1 MKLLLFLQLFFISCY
16 CHKGHNDKSINKNT
30 KLNKTTSTI
39 NSTNNNV
46 IVTYF
51 TEWSIYD
58 RQFFIKDIPG
68 DKITHLNYAFAK
80 PTIDGN
86 LEIVDRFAFL
96 EKIMTNST
104 ISNTSYVN
112 GNCNELM
119 LLKQKYRHLKT
130 LISIGGWTLSHDFST
145 IMNNNIT
152 RNKFVD
158 SCINFML
165 NYGFDG
171 LDFDWEYPGGGGLE
185 TNIVNEKDGE
195 NFAIFLRDLRNKLNT
210 IEDGKWL
217 ITLAVSADPKKI
229 NNLQPNNIHQY
240 CDFINIMTYDFEG
253 SWSTKTGHLA
263 NLYKNKNVTESFS
276 VEEAVN
282 TYLSFNVPSNKLVIG
297 VPFYGRGF
305 ANTILPL
312 GNSFSGVGN
321 GTWEAGVYDY
331 KKLPIGKEYIDNITV
346 SAYSY
351 DETQRLL
358 ISYDN
363 PDTIKMKIN
372 YVKSKNL
379 GGVMSWSIDSDMPTT
394 SNRSLSNI
402 IFSELTKGT
411 TLQMTANK
419 INFKNSTFINIK
431 NDNFTNPY
439 RPKIKILHSQNNQT
453 KKIQKKETKKAK

>member
-1 MKLLLFLQLFFISCY
+1 
-16 CHKGHNDKSINKNT
+16 
-30 KLNKTTSTI
+30 
-39 NSTNNNV
+39 
-46 IVTYF
+46 
-51 TEWSIYD
+51 
-58 RQFFIKDIPG
+58 
-68 DKITHLNYAFAK
+68 
-80 PTIDGN
+80 
-86 LEIVDRFAFL
+86 
-96 EKIMTNST
+96 
-104 ISNTSYVN
+104 
-112 GNCNELM
+112 M